1 MKPKYNWEQEA
12 ANIRNMGLQ
21 GIPMHDIGVHYNVSG
36 TYIKKLIVKYNIF
49 ADNEVYCA
57 SARALKKQENNN
69 ARLLLRYGNKDNS
82 ELYKAQRRKFI
93 IKQSN
98 MKRAGKQFKLNF
110 GDIVWPEYC
119 PILGIKLNYFNK
131 GGIPQ
136 DNSPSFDRIDPTKEY
151 ITGNVMIISNKANRL
166 KSDSNINEIRKILEY
181 LENNLH

>member
-1 MKPKYNWEQEA
+1 MKPKYNWEKETD
-12 ANIRNMGLQ
+12 NIRNMGLQ
-21 GIPMHDIGVHYNVSG
+21 GIPMHDIGVYYNVSG

-69 ARLLLRYGNKDNS
+69 ARLFLRYGNKDNS

-98 MKRAGKQFKLNF
+98 MKRAGKQFNLNF
-110 GDIVWPEYC
+110 GDIVWPKYC
-119 PILGIKLNYFNK
+119 PILGIELNYFAEGKAN
-131 GGIPQ
+131 
-136 DNSPSFDRIDPTKEY
+136 DSSPSFDRIDPTKEY

-166 KSDSNINEIRKILEY
+166 KSDGNIYEIRKILEY